1 MAAAWAWLFGRGDTS
16 RTARLAGGA
25 LAAILLSGVAAW
37 SGWLQQIDQTPP
49 PMAVMI
55 ASVFVMAFAL
65 GLSPF
70 GRTSAAEIPIESL
83 VAFQSF
89 RLPLE
94 IVMHRAGTLGI
105 MPVELSYTGYNF
117 DIVTGAS
124 ALVLWAIMR
133 AGVAVP
139 RTVLW
144 LWNLWGCLATGALK
158 TTLTAMLDHTRS
170 IVRCAG

>member
-1 MAAAWAWLFGRGDTS
+1 
-16 RTARLAGGA
+16 
-25 LAAILLSGVAAW
+25 
-37 SGWLQQIDQTPP
+37 
-49 PMAVMI
+49 MI